1 VSAAGWLPDLPSAGT
16 DTLERAVSYALGAVA
31 AITPGQLPQP
41 TPCRGWDLRML
52 LLHAGDSL
60 AALAEGLGGGRV
72 SLRPA
77 DAGPGGTADRGGTAD
92 PAQAFRAGASRLLG
106 AYSRAGQGRFLV
118 TVGGYPMAASVM
130 VVAGAL
136 EIAVHG
142 WDISRA
148 CGQCQPIPGPLASDL
163 LQVAPLLVDCDGR
176 YPLFAPPVRVPA
188 AAGPSDR
195 LAAFLG
201 RRPGPPDPVAR
212 RDRPG

>member
-1 VSAAGWLPDLPSAGT
+1 VSAAGWLPYLPPAGT

-52 LLHAGDSL
+52 LLHAVDSL

-106 AYSRAGQGRFLV
+106 VYSRAGQDRLV
-118 TVGGYPMAASVM
+118 SVGGCAMAASVM
-130 VVAGAL
+130 TAAGAL

-148 CGQCQPIPGPLASDL
+148 CGQCQPIPGPLAGDL
-163 LQVAPLLVDCDGR
+163 LHVAPLLVDSGDR
-176 YPLFAPPVRVPA
+176 YPLFGPPVTVPA

-195 LAAFLG
+195 LAAFMG